1 MKKYLSILCMALFM
15 MPVLVACSSDD
26 DFENIYNE
34 EGEVV
39 GKLGKSEDCK
49 LEIPKKSDMKNP
61 FDEKYCSFYLN
72 DKLDGRE
79 ISSLCAMS
87 TKTEGLMFAAL
98 FSHVDLSELKKGS
111 KLDLLRVELGMSL
124 SSDSRDYMYQKGQNI
139 TGSIYVRSIDG
150 NSITVY
156 LDHLKFNCEGG
167 FHMTKGEYVLYGDL
181 KLTVK

>member
-15 MPVLVACSSDD
+15 MPALVACSSDD

-39 GKLGKSEDCK
+39 GKMGKSEDCK

-72 DKLDGRE
+72 DKWDGRE

-87 TKTEGLMFAAL
+87 TKMEGLMFSAT
-98 FSHVDLSELKKGS
+98 FTHTDLSELKKGS
-111 KLDLLRVELGMSL
+111 KLDLQKVSLGMSI
-124 SSDSRDYMYQKGQNI
+124 SSDSRDYMYLEGQNI
-139 TGSIYVRSIDG
+139 TGSIYVRSIDD

-156 LDHLKFNCEGG
+156 LDHLKFNCAGG
-167 FHMTKGEYVLYGDL
+167 FHMAAGEYVLYGDL
-181 KLTVK
+181 KLTLK